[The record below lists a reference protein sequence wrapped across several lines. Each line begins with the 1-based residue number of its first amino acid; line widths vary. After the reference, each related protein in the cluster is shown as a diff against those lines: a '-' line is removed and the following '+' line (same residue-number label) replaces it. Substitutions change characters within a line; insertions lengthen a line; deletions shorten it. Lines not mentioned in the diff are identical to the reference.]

1 MIAEFDIA
9 RPMVGRRGSYPPQR
23 MTVYVPILKM
33 CGDCRRVLSGTEFG
47 RDRYRVDGLNRRC
60 KLCNAGRTRVYD
72 ARRRA

>member
-1 MIAEFDIA
+1 
-9 RPMVGRRGSYPPQR
+9 